1 MKKLFAGVL
10 FAALFTVSAATVFA
24 GGHGGHH
31 GNGAG
36 YCSSSCNYTGDC
48 AQGRCHADADND
60 GICDYCGVEDD
71 VCHWG
76 RNGVDA
82 DDDGICDNCGYYAG
96 GNGQGRN
103 YVDAD
108 NNGVCDNY
116 GTGGNGQGH
125 HTGQGNG
132 HHGGSRR

>member
-1 MKKLFAGVL
+1 MTG
-10 FAALFTVSAATVFA
+10 SATTAVIMQA
-24 GGHGGHH
+24 
-31 GNGAG
+31 
-36 YCSSSCNYTGDC
+36 
-48 AQGRCHADADND
+48 
-60 GICDYCGVEDD
+60 
-71 VCHWG
+71 
-76 RNGVDA
+76 
-82 DDDGICDNCGYYAG
+82 

>member
-1 MKKLFAGVL
+1 MKEEDIMKKLFAGVL

-36 YCSSSCNYTGDC
+36 YYSSSCNYTGGC

-60 GICDYCGVEDD
+60 GICDYCGVEDG

-76 RNGVDA
+76 RNCVDV
-82 DDDGICDNCGYYAG
+82 DDDGICDNCSRDLNGCMAG
-96 GNGQGRN
+96 RCE
-103 YVDAD
+103 DD
-108 NNGVCDNY
+108 PFC
-116 GTGGNGQGH
+116 
-125 HTGQGNG
+125 
-132 HHGGSRR
+132 